1 MMLRFI
7 FSLACAV
14 LPFAA
19 SAQQAV
25 ILVRHAEL
33 AGGPSASA
41 SEASLSPAG
50 QARARRLAEM
60 FGDAGLAA
68 VYVADAPAAR
78 QTALPIAKRMGRTP
92 IVIPAG
98 ADALVRQLRSAH
110 AGQRVMVIADA
121 DGVADALSA
130 LGHAKHIRIPGRD
143 HGNVFVVTPQEGAA
157 PGVVRMRMDRG
168 AS

>member
-1 MMLRFI
+1 MMLRFL
-7 FSLACAV
+7 FSLVCAV
-14 LPFAA
+14 LPMAA

-33 AGGPSASA
+33 AGGSSASA
-41 SEASLSPAG
+41 QGASLSRAG
-50 QARARRLAEM
+50 QERARRLASM

-68 VYVADAPAAR
+68 VYVADAPAAK

-92 IVIPAG
+92 VVMPAG
-98 ADALVRQLRSAH
+98 ADALVQQLRSAH

-130 LGHAKHIRIPGRD
+130 LGHAKHIRIPGPD
-143 HGNVFVVTPQEGAA
+143 YGNVFLVTPHEDGA
-157 PGVVRMRMDRG
+157 PSVVRMRMG
-168 AS
+168 G